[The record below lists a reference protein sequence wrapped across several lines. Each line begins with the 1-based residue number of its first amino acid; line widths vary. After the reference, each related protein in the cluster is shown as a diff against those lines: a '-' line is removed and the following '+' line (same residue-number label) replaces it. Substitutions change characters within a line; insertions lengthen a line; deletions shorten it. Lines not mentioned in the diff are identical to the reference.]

1 MILDSRR
8 DSVAS
13 IEVSRRKSVAIGS
26 SGRSSRFFQFGSFD
40 DGQKS
45 KKPKLKKVKTATNDE
60 IASLVSEDLGS
71 PKKYRKED
79 LTPSISSEDEKS
91 YTNSSVNGKY
101 KEEEIVF
108 SSESLESIPFSESSN
123 EAEAQKRIAE
133 RRKQKRRSM
142 QRKSTLKIRPADR
155 SKKELKE
162 KLRKEK
168 TAPME
173 RVDSFTPKIMFYPN
187 LPPNREV
194 RKFSL
199 ATPKVQGISFA
210 TNLDFPSDS
219 SLSDVEVGELGVL
232 GDISRKKSS
241 SNTVVSLG
249 NNNSNRKKSSSNTV
263 VSLGDNNSN
272 RKKSSSNTVVSSESQ
287 SWRGG
292 SHGYSGG
299 YNQYNQYNEYNEEH
313 SGYRRAKPPPIRI
326 PHSNM
331 SHFQGGCHSPPHS
344 AQSEQTPHVVIG
356 DVGGEIRRSGSI
368 PTYILEESKAGDGG
382 KPPGDMG
389 DMGGMGSNIK
399 LSREDPTPRSSAPRK
414 LSVPQPSITLSSEGV
429 SPKHVTFQTTSNKI
443 HIEPNNPSTDK
454 PLNPYERSD
463 TANSNSSNN
472 PSNLSAASIASSI
485 NRNINADIQNRGGAI
500 PTINRTT
507 STTNTPTNLLKHA
520 LINRMKD
527 NVGRMQR
534 AASVGSIELGLVKQH
549 LETTSYLQAP
559 QTPTC
564 KLPSPYIQ

>member
-133 RRKQKRRSM
+133 RRKKKRRSM

-155 SKKELKE
+155 SKRELKG

-173 RVDSFTPKIMFYPN
+173 RVDPFTPKIMFYPN

-232 GDISRKKSS
+232 GD
-241 SNTVVSLG
+241 
-249 NNNSNRKKSSSNTV
+249 NNSNRKKSSSNTV

-299 YNQYNQYNEYNEEH
+299 YNHGYNQYTQYNEYNEEH

-344 AQSEQTPHVVIG
+344 AQSAQTPHVVIG

-382 KPPGDMG
+382 KPPGDMVG
-389 DMGGMGSNIK
+389 DMGSNIK
-399 LSREDPTPRSSAPRK
+399 LSREDPTPLSAPRK

-443 HIEPNNPSTDK
+443 HTQPNNPSTDK

-463 TANSNSSNN
+463 TPNSNSSNN